1 MKPVQKKSVPN
12 ISRERKLLL
21 KDIKQNIEHVSDI
34 QLAASI
40 MSGNKQGKKTSID
53 PVRLK
58 WITGGQIKAM
68 QKRLGLNRAAFSSLV
83 GVSEAEVARWEN
95 TRGRL
100 KIENRDSIV
109 SLLLLRHQDK
119 EDIGIDES

>member
-40 MSGNKQGKKTSID
+40 MSGNKQGKKTLID

-68 QKRLGLNRAAFSSLV
+68 Q
-83 GVSEAEVARWEN
+83 
-95 TRGRL
+95 
-100 KIENRDSIV
+100 
-109 SLLLLRHQDK
+109 RH
-119 EDIGIDES
+119 E